1 MRRAELYSLCCFAFE
16 TAFLFIGKAGSMQK
30 YTKLPDKVEALV
42 LQSLNSIK
50 YGTITLTI
58 QDQKVIQ
65 VESSEKIRVA
75 DKK

>member
-1 MRRAELYSLCCFAFE
+1 
-16 TAFLFIGKAGSMQK
+16 MQGENK

-42 LQSLNSIK
+42 LQSLNRIK

-58 QDQKVIQ
+58 QDQKIIQ

>member
-1 MRRAELYSLCCFAFE
+1 
-16 TAFLFIGKAGSMQK
+16 MQGEIK
-30 YTKLPDKVEALV
+30 YTKLPDKVEELV
-42 LQSLNSIK
+42 LQSLNNIK

-75 DKK
+75 DKR

>member
-1 MRRAELYSLCCFAFE
+1 
-16 TAFLFIGKAGSMQK
+16 MQENTNFNI

-58 QDQKVIQ
+58 QDQKIIQ

>member
-1 MRRAELYSLCCFAFE
+1 
-16 TAFLFIGKAGSMQK
+16 MQGEIK
-30 YTKLPDKVEALV
+30 YTKLPDKVEELV

-58 QDQKVIQ
+58 QDQKIIQ

-75 DKK
+75 EKR

>member
-1 MRRAELYSLCCFAFE
+1 
-16 TAFLFIGKAGSMQK
+16 MQEDNK
-30 YTKLPDKVEALV
+30 YTKLPDRVEELI

-58 QDQKVIQ
+58 QDKKIIQ

>member
-1 MRRAELYSLCCFAFE
+1 MQE
-16 TAFLFIGKAGSMQK
+16 TR
-30 YTKLPDKVEALV
+30 YTKLPDQVEALI

-50 YGTITLTI
+50 YGTIILTI

>member
-1 MRRAELYSLCCFAFE
+1 MQEE
-16 TAFLFIGKAGSMQK
+16 TNIKK
-30 YTKLPDKVEALV
+30 YTKLPDNVETLV

-65 VESSEKIRVA
+65 IESSEKIRLT
-75 DKK
+75 DKR

>member
-1 MRRAELYSLCCFAFE
+1 
-16 TAFLFIGKAGSMQK
+16 MQGENK
-30 YTKLPDKVEALV
+30 YIKLPDKVEALV
-42 LQSLNSIK
+42 LQSLNRIK

-58 QDQKVIQ
+58 QDQKIIQ

>member
-1 MRRAELYSLCCFAFE
+1 MQEE
-16 TAFLFIGKAGSMQK
+16 TR
-30 YTKLPDKVEALV
+30 YTKLPDKVEELI

-75 DKK
+75 DKKR